1 MAYCKVCD
9 AEVDALEHEAEQM
22 VIKMIKKG
30 HPAWIEADGACKK
43 CIDYYKSLEH
53 KVKFS

>member
-9 AEVDALEHEAEQM
+9 AEVDSLEYEAEQM

-43 CIDYYKSLEH
+43 CIEYYKSLEH
-53 KVKFS
+53 KVKFE